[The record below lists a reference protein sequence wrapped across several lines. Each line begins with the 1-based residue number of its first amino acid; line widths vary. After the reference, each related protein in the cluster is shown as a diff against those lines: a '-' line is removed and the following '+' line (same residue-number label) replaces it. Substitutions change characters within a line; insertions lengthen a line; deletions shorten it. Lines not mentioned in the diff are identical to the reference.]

1 MGIVDDLVRGREAFE
16 RREWAAAYDRLT
28 LVDPAGLGPADL
40 VALATAAYLAGDRD
54 ASVRAFQPAH
64 QRHLAAGDLR
74 AASRC
79 ASWLA
84 TILSLAG
91 EMSVGRGWAAR
102 AERLLDSEPTEI
114 VERDY
119 VLVYEMFSRIYSGDF
134 PGAQEIAV
142 RFTEIGHHFGD
153 ADLIAKGL
161 ESQGRLL
168 MYAGRVR
175 EGLAL
180 LDEAMVGIAAGEVSP
195 IIAGLTYCS
204 MIEACQEVSDLERA
218 SEWTSAL
225 SRWCDLQPGLITFT
239 GQCAVHRGQIM
250 RSRGAFS
257 EALQEFEFAQRRYA
271 ESGWSPAAGL
281 ALCERGDVLRV
292 RGAYDGAEA
301 AYEQALELGHDPQP
315 GLVALWLARGRTTAA
330 VAALRR
336 LLNEATTP
344 VHRSR
349 LLPVAVE
356 ILLAGDRLED
366 AGSAADELAATA
378 DRFGCTALLAMSGCA
393 SGQVQLAMGNPADA
407 LAPARR
413 AWELWNK
420 LEAPY
425 EAARARMLLGCAFRA
440 LGDEESATGAVAAA
454 WRTFDELGV
463 EPRLREADRLLRRRA
478 GGLTAREVAVL
489 RLVAAGLTN
498 PEIARKLTI
507 SDKTVARH
515 PSNIFTKLDVRSR
528 TAAAAF
534 AFDHQLL

>member
-54 ASVRAFQPAH
+54 ASVRAFQRAH

-114 VERDY
+114 VERGY

-271 ESGWSPAAGL
+271 
-281 ALCERGDVLRV
+281 
-292 RGAYDGAEA
+292 
-301 AYEQALELGHDPQP
+301 
-315 GLVALWLARGRTTAA
+315 
-330 VAALRR
+330 
-336 LLNEATTP
+336 
-344 VHRSR
+344 
-349 LLPVAVE
+349 
-356 ILLAGDRLED
+356 
-366 AGSAADELAATA
+366 
-378 DRFGCTALLAMSGCA
+378 
-393 SGQVQLAMGNPADA
+393 
-407 LAPARR
+407 
-413 AWELWNK
+413 
-420 LEAPY
+420 
-425 EAARARMLLGCAFRA
+425 
-440 LGDEESATGAVAAA
+440 
-454 WRTFDELGV
+454 
-463 EPRLREADRLLRRRA
+463 
-478 GGLTAREVAVL
+478 
-489 RLVAAGLTN
+489 
-498 PEIARKLTI
+498 
-507 SDKTVARH
+507 
-515 PSNIFTKLDVRSR
+515 
-528 TAAAAF
+528 
-534 AFDHQLL
+534 